1 MDDAAVIAKRNKSI
15 AEQIDAIKKDKDL
28 AMCRTVHS
36 SAMYEFERQRSKLRS
51 KRRSDKLHGQDS
63 S

>member
-15 AEQIDAIKKDKDL
+15 AEQIDAIKNDKDL
-28 AMCRTVHS
+28 AMRRTVHS
-36 SAMYEFERQRSKLRS
+36 SAMYDLERKSAKLRS

-63 S
+63 N